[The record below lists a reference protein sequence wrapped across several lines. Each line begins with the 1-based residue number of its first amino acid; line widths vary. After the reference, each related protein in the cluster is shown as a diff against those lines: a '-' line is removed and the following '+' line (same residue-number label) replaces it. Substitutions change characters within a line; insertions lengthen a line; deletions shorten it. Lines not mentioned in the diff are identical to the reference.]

1 MDINYALTSL
11 IFVHYYEFLSSS
23 CSSTDNRQQA
33 DGIKCKKRSLLIAVG
48 R

>member
-1 MDINYALTSL
+1 MDIIDALHFFLFIIMNPSL
-11 IFVHYYEFLSSS
+11 PAAA
-23 CSSTDNRQQA
+23 STDRQQA